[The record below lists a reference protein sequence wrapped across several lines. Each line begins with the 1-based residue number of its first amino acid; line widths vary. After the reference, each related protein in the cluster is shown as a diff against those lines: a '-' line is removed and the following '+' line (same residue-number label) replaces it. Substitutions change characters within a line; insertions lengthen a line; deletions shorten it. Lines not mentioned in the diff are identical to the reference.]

1 MAEMIPDSIPAGAP
15 RGEKVLFNTFRDC
28 CLTTSLCGTRHR
40 VFVVSR
46 LLVRTVRSLLVKL
59 EALESAN
66 SQKYARPYGQ
76 STSKSPKRIRSQVK
90 PCTQDAPDWHHA
102 AEDAE

>member
-1 MAEMIPDSIPAGAP
+1 MIPDSIPAGAP

-66 SQKYARPYGQ
+66 SQKAEVLAHTVSQHLNRQ
-76 STSKSPKRIRSQVK
+76 SESGAK
-90 PCTQDAPDWHHA
+90 
-102 AEDAE
+102 